1 MISSKLSK
9 QKSIICGN
17 CQMPHVHGS
26 QFKTFFF
33 SILQWHSPP
42 PSPGS
47 FPPRYSS
54 AGKFMVVNL
63 IHLGSSI

>member
-26 QFKTFFF
+26 QFKTFFLAYYNGIVRHRVQVV
-33 SILQWHSPP
+33 SRLDIAQLV
-42 PSPGS
+42 
-47 FPPRYSS
+47 SS
-54 AGKFMVVNL
+54 WW
-63 IHLGSSI
+63 